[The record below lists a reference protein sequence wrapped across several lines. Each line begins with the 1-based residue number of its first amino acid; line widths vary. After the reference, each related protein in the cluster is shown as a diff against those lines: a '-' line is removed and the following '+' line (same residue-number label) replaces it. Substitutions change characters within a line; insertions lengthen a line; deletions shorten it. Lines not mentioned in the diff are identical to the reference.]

1 MQPLSVSCLG
11 VTQFESTDARRAF
24 PCFDE
29 PAFKARFS
37 IQVVAPAVCTV
48 LSNMDVAA
56 ATVLGE
62 DDGRRCPYTAPLSMG
77 GQQSGC
83 QLVEFAESP
92 AMSSYLVAVIVGIYH
107 NVSGV
112 TRNGLRMA
120 VHYPVDSAA
129 EYAVY
134 ALEAALEIL
143 PFYEEQFGVEF
154 PLQKMDCIAL
164 SDFSAGAS

>member
-1 MQPLSVSCLG
+1 M
-11 VTQFESTDARRAF
+11 TQFESTDARRAF

-37 IQVVAPAVCTV
+37 IKVLAPAVCTV
-48 LSNMDVAA
+48 LSNMNVLTV
-56 ATVLGE
+56 TVLQEEGGDDD
-62 DDGRRCPYTAPLSMG
+62 DDGSRCPYTAPLSMG

-92 AMSSYLVAVIVGIYH
+92 AMSSYLVAVIVGIYR

-112 TRNGLRMA
+112 TSNGLQMA

-129 EYAVY
+129 EYAEY
-134 ALEAALEIL
+134 ALAAALEIL

-154 PLQKMDCIAL
+154 PLKKMDCIAL